1 MIENSKLKSK
11 SIALPHFTFI
21 LSLAFCISYNA
32 LYAQEFSTYTD
43 KINNVT
49 YKTVRIGNQIWMAEN
64 LNVTRFRN
72 GDIIPQVKTIE
83 EWRKASS
90 EKRAVW
96 CYYFQTEPKK
106 VKIYNYW
113 ATIDPRGIAP
123 LGWRIPIKKDVNILS
138 EECCKYKYNK
148 VENKE
153 IDSTNTATIEEYS
166 EYTESKYEIEENPG
180 HELRTVGWNEGTNA
194 SGFNAQPFGGL
205 SYLGKTFWPDAQW
218 WLKAEPSDPFI
229 NYMHI
234 NRGGI
239 TYSINNRLRLYGHGY
254 PIRCIKED

>member
-11 SIALPHFTFI
+11 SISLPHFTFI

-32 LYAQEFSTYTD
+32 LCAQEYSTYTD

-96 CYYFQTEPKK
+96 CYYFQTEPKT

-123 LGWRIPIKKDVNILS
+123 LGWRIPIKKDVSILS
-138 EECCKYKYNK
+138 EECCKPKVKK

-166 EYTESKYEIEENPG
+166 EYTESKYEIEENPD
-180 HELRTVGWNEGTNA
+180 HQLRAVGWNGGTNA
-194 SGFNAQPFGGL
+194 SGFNAKQFGGL
-205 SYLGKTFWPDAQW
+205 SYSGKTFFPYAEW
-218 WLKAEPSDPFI
+218 WLKKETGDLYLCIMEIYAGDLS
-229 NYMHI
+229 
-234 NRGGI
+234 
-239 TYSINNRLRLYGHGY
+239 YSQNNNFYGHGY
-254 PIRCIKED
+254 PIRCIKDD